1 MPNTSSKYVLEIAC
15 FNVESCLLAQNAGA
29 NRIEFCSNYELG
41 GVTPNHN
48 DILKVRELI
57 QIPLHVI
64 IRPRGGDFC
73 YSKQEI
79 EIMKNDILFCEK
91 NKIDGVVF
99 GVLTNKNQINYS
111 LNSELLELA
120 KEMNTTFHRAIDE
133 CTDVNKSYSQLTDL
147 GFSHVLTSGGKGN
160 AAQNYLQLKEIQD
173 QFGEKIHII
182 SGGGVRS
189 YNIDKILNNTSIN
202 QFHSAAITE
211 LPNKIDVNE
220 IKLLLEK
227 LD

>member
-15 FNVESCLLAQNAGA
+15 FDVESCLLAQNAGA
-29 NRIEFCSNYELG
+29 NRIEFCSNYSLG
-41 GVTPNHN
+41 GITPNHN
-48 DILKVRELI
+48 DILKARELI

-73 YSKQEI
+73 YSIQEV
-79 EIMKNDILFCEK
+79 EIMKHDILFCEK

-99 GVLTNKNQINYS
+99 GVLNNKNQINYS
-111 LNSELLELA
+111 LNSELIELA
-120 KEMNTTFHRAIDE
+120 KKMNTTFHRAIDE
-133 CTDVNKSYSQLTDL
+133 CIDVNKSFNQLIEL

-160 AAQNYLQLKEIQD
+160 AEQNYLQLKETQS
-173 QFGEKIHII
+173 QFGEKIQII

-202 QFHSAAITE
+202 QFHSAAITD
-211 LPNKIDVNE
+211 LSHKVDVNE

-227 LD
+227 LV